1 MTPTSLTETTLT
13 LGTKNEFSR
22 DYIKDHYI
30 PFLIDAA
37 KAVTGK
43 KIEIFIE
50 TLHDEP
56 EEKEPLSPKAKP
68 AEIPVSS
75 QPPLFPS
82 EAAASPSY
90 SSISHFT
97 PIAPGDNSSLKEKYT
112 SRISSWARPTGLPMR
127 RPSPW
132 SNPRARC
139 IILCSCMA
147 ASASARRI

>member
-1 MTPTSLTETTLT
+1 MEQKEMQSVWGEMLDKLLDTTTESEHQRWLLPMTPTSLTETTLT

-56 EEKEPLSPKAKP
+56 EEKEPISPKA
-68 AEIPVSS
+68 ET
-75 QPPLFPS
+75 
-82 EAAASPSY
+82 ASLTFWTR
-90 SSISHFT
+90 H
-97 PIAPGDNSSLKEKYT
+97 AT
-112 SRISSWARPTGLPMR
+112 SWTG
-127 RPSPW
+127 
-132 SNPRARC
+132 C
-139 IILCSCMA
+139 
-147 ASASARRI
+147 

>member
-1 MTPTSLTETTLT
+1 MLDKLLDTTTESEHQRWLLPMTPTSLTETTLT

-56 EEKEPLSPKAKP
+56 EALTVTDALTIAK
-68 AEIPVSS
+68 SH
-75 QPPLFPS
+75 L
-82 EAAASPSY
+82 EA
-90 SSISHFT
+90 IT
-97 PIAPGDNSSLKEKYT
+97 VIIEECCRKTLCKLRLTYT
-112 SRISSWARPTGLPMR
+112 C
-127 RPSPW
+127 
-132 SNPRARC
+132 RA
-139 IILCSCMA
+139 
-147 ASASARRI
+147 

>member
-1 MTPTSLTETTLT
+1 MLDKLLDTTTESEHQRWLLPMTPTSLTETTLT

-56 EEKEPLSPKAKP
+56 EEKEPLSPKAETE
-68 AEIPVSS
+68 EIPVSS
-75 QPPLFPS
+75 QPSLFPS

-90 SSISHFT
+90 SSISHF
-97 PIAPGDNSSLKEKYT
+97 
-112 SRISSWARPTGLPMR
+112 
-127 RPSPW
+127 
-132 SNPRARC
+132 
-139 IILCSCMA
+139 
-147 ASASARRI
+147 

>member
-1 MTPTSLTETTLT
+1 MEQKEMQSVWGEMLDKLLDTTTESEHQRWLLPMTPTSLTETTLT

-56 EEKEPLSPKAKP
+56 EEKEPLSPKAET
-68 AEIPVSS
+68 AEIPGEGMRSGSRLPRQVPYRSS
-75 QPPLFPS
+75 PLP
-82 EAAASPSY
+82 
-90 SSISHFT
+90 
-97 PIAPGDNSSLKEKYT
+97 L
-112 SRISSWARPTGLPMR
+112 
-127 RPSPW
+127 
-132 SNPRARC
+132 
-139 IILCSCMA
+139 
-147 ASASARRI
+147 

>member
-1 MTPTSLTETTLT
+1 MQSVWGEMLDKLLDTTTESEHQRWLLPMTPTSLTETTLT

-56 EEKEPLSPKAKP
+56 EEKEPLSLKAKP
-68 AEIPVSS
+68 AEIPISS

-82 EAAASPSY
+82 EGLRCEKPVSE
-90 SSISHFT
+90 
-97 PIAPGDNSSLKEKYT
+97 PIYG
-112 SRISSWARPTGLPMR
+112 RH
-127 RPSPW
+127 
-132 SNPRARC
+132 RAIC
-139 IILCSCMA
+139 PILR
-147 ASASARRI
+147 SAG